1 MYKVTISKD
10 QIRKWLPG
18 ASIFTDTQTYIS
30 RVWMACSHLLQ
41 YWKHP
46 LQLHNG
52 WIFSILFCY
61 GSWLRARYI
70 STRNNSIITQQF
82 HIQPAAPGELLIIA
96 AFVQLPVW
104 QKLFGC
110 WFYCSPR
117 HARANLAK
125 HFIRVSTLDWIP
137 PTLTRNI
144 GEGQHYL
151 GGLTMAGLGWQCLEA
166 DDANVSLITRLDIV
180 WSLGWI
186 N

>member
-1 MYKVTISKD
+1 MY
-10 QIRKWLPG
+10 
-18 ASIFTDTQTYIS
+18 TDTQTYIS

-70 STRNNSIITQQF
+70 STRNNSITHHHNFTFNLRRPVSCWSLQHLF
-82 HIQPAAPGELLIIA
+82 SSRFGRNYLVADFIA
-96 AFVQLPVW
+96 AQDMLVQILQNILSV
-104 QKLFGC
+104 
-110 WFYCSPR
+110 YPR
-117 HARANLAK
+117 LIEFHQLWPAILVR
-125 HFIRVSTLDWIP
+125 WWG
-137 PTLTRNI
+137 PTLLRRVNY
-144 GEGQHYL
+144 GW
-151 GGLTMAGLGWQCLEA
+151 AGLGWQFLQA